1 MCRIVKRNGQ
11 CWIKGSK
18 ECYIYILKQTPNTTS
33 KLPTQQAN
41 SQRNKQTPNATRI
54 LTYILFCFYSYQN
67 NFHWL
72 HFLTIIKIWHARTST
87 GLLDENRKSCC
98 TWNWLVLYGNHVCH
112 STVHWLSLDNATIFF
127 FYLVFKNNKFWC
139 WHTLTSKGLWTLRR
153 CPVVGIF
160 QSLPYQDCGRNI
172 TNNV

>member
-1 MCRIVKRNGQ
+1 ML
-11 CWIKGSK
+11 
-18 ECYIYILKQTPNTTS
+18 YIYT
-33 KLPTQQAN
+33 QAN

-98 TWNWLVLYGNHVCH
+98 TWNWFVLYGNHVCH
-112 STVHWLSLDNATIFF
+112 STVNWLSLDNATIFF
-127 FYLVFKNNKFWC
+127 FYLVFKITNFDVDIC
-139 WHTLTSKGLWTLRR
+139 WRANGHWTLRR

-160 QSLPYQDCGRNI
+160 QSLPFQDCGRNI